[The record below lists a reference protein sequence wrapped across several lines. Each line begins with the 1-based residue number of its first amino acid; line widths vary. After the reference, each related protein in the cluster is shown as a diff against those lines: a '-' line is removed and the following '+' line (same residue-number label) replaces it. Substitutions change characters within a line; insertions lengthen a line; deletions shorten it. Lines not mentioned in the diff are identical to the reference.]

1 MKLLFYTD
9 SIIIGIYLETEQVT
23 FYAIPTMI
31 LQYLEQFVW
40 AFIAVL
46 LPIISGL
53 EALGNKKANSS
64 IYQLGTKY
72 ALLGCSPIFLVLFVA
87 GDDFIGLWM
96 GAEYKEQSGEV
107 MHILLI
113 GYIFFLAQLTAHGIL
128 KGLSKHK
135 ILAVLLSAEALF
147 NLGLSQYLAPIYGI
161 NGVAMGTVIPLI
173 VINVFLLPLF
183 TCRQLKINYFSYVAR
198 SYLVPLGSLFL
209 FLVLLTIIDFRV
221 DTFLDLIILSL
232 LTLVIFYAYCFFI
245 HLDQELKI
253 KIINI
258 YLKIRFADRAKNEK

>member
-1 MKLLFYTD
+1 LFEYLYLTKFAPFLSFKLGQITSSSFKTIYNYSLYIFIIAVAMKLLFYTD

-173 VINVFLLPLF
+173 VINHLPAIKDKLL
-183 TCRQLKINYFSYVAR
+183 QLHCS
-198 SYLVPLGSLFL
+198 
-209 FLVLLTIIDFRV
+209 
-221 DTFLDLIILSL
+221 
-232 LTLVIFYAYCFFI
+232 FI
-245 HLDQELKI
+245 SCSTW
-253 KIINI
+253 
-258 YLKIRFADRAKNEK
+258 